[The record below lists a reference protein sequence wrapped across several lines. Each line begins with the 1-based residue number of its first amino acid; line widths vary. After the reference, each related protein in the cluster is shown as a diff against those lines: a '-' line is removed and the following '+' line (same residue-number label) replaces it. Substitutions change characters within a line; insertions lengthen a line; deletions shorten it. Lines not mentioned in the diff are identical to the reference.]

1 MIACVRSGY
10 IRAMK
15 IRLAIALA
23 ATFALC
29 ACSDSDWSRGMSFVG
44 LDDSPAAEP
53 ASPTTTSPV
62 TAQATPAQMPAQ
74 TAQATQP
81 AGNNAFCAA
90 VARQDSERNAFDAPT
105 QQGVFN
111 RSFQQCMTIFGS
123 ASPQ

>member
-1 MIACVRSGY
+1 
-10 IRAMK
+10 MK

-23 ATFALC
+23 AAFALC

-44 LDDSPAAEP
+44 LDG
-53 ASPTTTSPV
+53 SPTAEPV
-62 TAQATPAQMPAQ
+62 TAQAAPAQMPAQ
-74 TAQATQP
+74 TAQATPP

-90 VARQDSERNAFDAPT
+90 VARQDSERNPFDAPT
-105 QQGVFN
+105 QQGVFT